1 MTMAV
6 QAFPHWM
13 ENRVLMTALMISV
26 GLHAIVLAIRFVDPE
41 LLDKVSFAPPI
52 EVILVNARSERRPAQ
67 AQARAQVNLEGGGT
81 NEQGRR
87 SSPLPDTGEV
97 LDGDA
102 LERARRDVARLEQE
116 QRALLA
122 TYDA

>member
-1 MTMAV
+1 MA
-6 QAFPHWM
+6 AATANWTD
-13 ENRVLMTALMISV
+13 NRVLMTALAISV
-26 GLHAIVLAIRFVDPE
+26 GLHVVVLTIRFVDPE
-41 LLDKVSFAPPI
+41 LLSRIPLPPPI
-52 EVILVNARSERRPAQ
+52 EVILVNARSERHPIQ

-81 NEQGRR
+81 NEAGRR